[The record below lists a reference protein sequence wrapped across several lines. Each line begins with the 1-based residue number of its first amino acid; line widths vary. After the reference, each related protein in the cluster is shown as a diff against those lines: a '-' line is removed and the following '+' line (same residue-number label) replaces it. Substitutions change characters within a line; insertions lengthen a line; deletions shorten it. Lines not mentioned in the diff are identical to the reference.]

1 MKKDTIQVLQD
12 YFDGRSRLNKAKM
25 AMKCYTKDASI
36 FYAYV
41 DGWGKKQ
48 YINIPIEVDDILPII
63 DKYIANIDI
72 EIDNVVGGGPAVPVR
87 VEIDNLDDLLY
98 KIDGYREQFP
108 TYTSLSEI
116 LTTLAGSIR
125 YRLEDC
131 PSDVLS
137 ADYHIPVCSDWED
150 KLYVFK
156 MKQQQEDV
164 YHIHFSEITKI

>member
-1 MKKDTIQVLQD
+1 MKKDTIQELQD
-12 YFDGRSRLNKAKM
+12 FFDGRGRLNKCKV
-25 AMKCYTKDASI
+25 AMKCYTKNASI

-72 EIDNVVGGGPAVPVR
+72 EIGNVVGGGPATPVR

-98 KIDGYREQFP
+98 KIDGYREEFP

-116 LTTLAGSIR
+116 LTTLADSIR
-125 YRLEDC
+125 YRLGEC
-131 PSDVLS
+131 PDDVIS
-137 ADYHIPVCSDWED
+137 ADYHIPVCSDWD
-150 KLYVFK
+150 NKLYVFK
-156 MKQQQEDV
+156 MKWLQEDV
-164 YHIHFSEITKI
+164 YHMFFSEIAKI